1 MIKMHQYQSYC
12 YLHYIALTESTVS
25 ALINNI
31 CFPLSKLKND
41 LTDIE
46 SVKNRKAAA
55 DIWHLP
61 FFTSPLLVIN
71 NVQCISKSLV
81 STYGSVHTNTYEI
94 E

>member
-1 MIKMHQYQSYC
+1 M
-12 YLHYIALTESTVS
+12 TESTVS
-25 ALINNI
+25 ALINNT
-31 CFPLSKLKND
+31 CLPLSKLKND

-55 DIWHLP
+55 DIWYLP
-61 FFTSPLLVIN
+61 FVMSPLLVIN

-94 E
+94 K